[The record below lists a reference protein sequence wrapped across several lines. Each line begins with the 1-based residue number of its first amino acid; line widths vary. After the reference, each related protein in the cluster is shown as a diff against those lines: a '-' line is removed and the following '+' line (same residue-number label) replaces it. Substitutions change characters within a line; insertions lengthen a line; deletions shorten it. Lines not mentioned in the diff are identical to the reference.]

1 VTRIAGVSRRRLAAA
16 GLGALTLLVATGCST
31 EDIPN
36 QLSIPDP
43 VTNQGERIFDLWQAT
58 WVALWVVGFIT
69 WGLILAASVIYRRR
83 RGGALPRQTRYN
95 LPIEVMYTVT
105 PLIVIAVFTIFTWR
119 DEAEITDINPDQQVT
134 VNVVGY
140 QWNWTFNYVEDQ
152 VWETGTPNQLPTL
165 YLPLGEK
172 VRFVLTSPDTIH
184 SFSVPAFLFKMD
196 VVPGRANQFELVPT
210 KTGEFLGFC
219 AELCGTQHSQ
229 MRFVVEVV
237 TPEVFDQKMDELVA
251 AGQTGELE
259 TGRAGEEA
267 NDLGNTRIGGQS

>member
-1 VTRIAGVSRRRLAAA
+1 MTRFAGVNRRRLAAA

-43 VTNQGERIFDLWQAT
+43 ATDQGQRIFDLWQAT
-58 WVALWVVGFIT
+58 WVALWVVGTIT

-83 RGGALPRQTRYN
+83 RGGPLPRQTRYN

-105 PLIVIAVFTIFTWR
+105 PLIVIAVFTLFTWR
-119 DEAEITDINPDQQVT
+119 DEAEITEINPDQQVT

-152 VWETGTPNQLPTL
+152 VWETGTPNRLPTL
-165 YLPLGEK
+165 YLPVGQK

-184 SFSVPAFLFKMD
+184 SFWVPNFLMKMD
-196 VVPGRANQFELVPT
+196 VVPGRANQFEVVPT
-210 KTGEFLGFC
+210 KTGHFLGFC

-229 MRFVVEVV
+229 MRFYVDVV
-237 TPEVFDQKMDELVA
+237 TPEVFDQKIEELAA
-251 AGQTGELE
+251 AGQTGALE